1 MMKRRRA
8 RTMMAAAVLLFYTSP
23 IIATI
28 YFADGG
34 IHNIDYVVY
43 PDNILVDYEWPGP
56 QTTVNVLDDAY
67 VEGIESYGNSII
79 NVYGGLVQVIFSWD
93 NSQVN
98 VYDGSL
104 SGAAAR
110 GNSQINIYA
119 GDVYVLFAVEKGQL
133 DIFGG
138 MSLEELVVVENG
150 IAMVHGCDFA
160 VDGTPVGYVELSSVI
175 NQISGQLTGTLLSGD
190 PLNVLCEINDD
201 GQIFLVP
208 EPATILLLGLGGLV
222 FLRRRIAS

>member
-1 MMKRRRA
+1 MKRRCA
-8 RTMMAAAVLLFYTSP
+8 RTMMAAAVLLVYTSP
-23 IIATI
+23 IMATI
-28 YFADGG
+28 HFADGG

-56 QTTVNVLDDAY
+56 QTTVNVLEGAY
-67 VEGIESYGNSII
+67 VEAIESYGDSII
-79 NVYGGLVQVIFSWD
+79 NVYGGQVQCIFSSD

-98 VYDGSL
+98 VYDGAL
-104 SGAAAR
+104 AGAVAL
-110 GNSQINIYA
+110 GDSQINIYA
-119 GDVYVLFAVEKGQL
+119 GDLYVLFAVENGQL

-138 MSLEELVVVENG
+138 MLLEELVVVENG
-150 IAMVHGCDFA
+150 IAMVHGWDFA

-175 NQISGQLTGTLLSGD
+175 NQIFGQLTGTLLSGE

-208 EPATILLLGLGGLV
+208 DPATILLLGLGGLA
-222 FLRRRIAS
+222 FLRRRRPA